1 MFNIKNGY
9 IMKFDMY
16 KALEN
21 LNQEKPYGLSKVEF
35 EKEEKFNRFIESV
48 EETIHN
54 VDSSLLK
61 FKLRIIQKTNYNNES
76 IKLYEDYNKK
86 IILTLDNNRNL
97 KQVFF
102 LDENL
107 NLRKDQLIYIEQN
120 INNNEIKY
128 FTKSNDVLTEIKDNG
143 FLKEYTKY
151 YKLGTKNLITSFY
164 SMSNQYNDIENFKI
178 KIHDTSNNESFNLE
192 KHYVKNT
199 KSEWVSAIEGESRQF
214 VKLLINNDEVMV
226 SQDFKLSVMRNEKIE
241 IASNGMTLVK
251 RSKENDQ
258 FDFVNHKSERNTL
271 KESDLKEII
280 EIIDLTEDVN
290 SKKLLSLYNKQ
301 EELKKILEMFFVY
314 ESDQKTIDFSLKL
327 YDNLKDKKNK
337 NLNLGIN
344 KNV

>member
-9 IMKFDMY
+9 IMKFDMH

-61 FKLRIIQKTNYNNES
+61 FKLRMIQKTNYNNEF

-86 IILTLDNNRNL
+86 FILTLDNNRNL

-143 FLKEYTKY
+143 FVKEYTKY

-178 KIHDTSNNESFNLE
+178 KIHDASNNENFNLE

-271 KESDLKEII
+271 KESELKEIL